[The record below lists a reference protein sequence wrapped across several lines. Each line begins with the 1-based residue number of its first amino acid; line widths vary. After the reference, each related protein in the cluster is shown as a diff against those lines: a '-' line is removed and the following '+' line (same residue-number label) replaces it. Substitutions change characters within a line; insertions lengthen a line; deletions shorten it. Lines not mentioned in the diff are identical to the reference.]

1 MSNPQAIAQTRTVK
15 GASPTHVIGARTN
28 EPVFLKTVTK
38 NHLAAM
44 TSTVPA
50 ECADVCGQYRQFSW
64 AIAKQEGYYIK
75 GSIPNRDRNP
85 GDIKFVAGYKF
96 PGQRGIDRHGHVI
109 FKNDYWGWAALENQV
124 RKMCM
129 SQGRY
134 SADMTLQQIGRKY
147 AEDWKHWSTNVAK
160 NMKCDPRETLAELF
174 DIPPVYKV
182 AWEGR

>member
-1 MSNPQAIAQTRTVK
+1 MRIARLILTLILGVIGTIGVVAQTPTVK
-15 GASPTHVIGARTN
+15 GVSPTHVIG
-28 EPVFLKTVTK
+28 TK
-38 NHLAAM
+38 NRA
-44 TSTVPA
+44 TISTVPA

-64 AIAKQEGYYIK
+64 AIAKQEGFFIK
-75 GSIPNRDRNP
+75 GTIPARNHNP
-85 GDIKFVAGYKF
+85 GDIKFVTGYKF

-147 AEDWKHWSTNVAK
+147 ARDWKHWSTNVAK

>member
-1 MSNPQAIAQTRTVK
+1 MSSPQAIAQTRTVK
-15 GASPTHVIGARTN
+15 GVSPTHVNGTA
-28 EPVFLKTVTK
+28 TK
-38 NHLAAM
+38 
-44 TSTVPA
+44 
-50 ECADVCGQYRQFSW
+50 ECEDVCGQYRQFSW
-64 AIAKQEGYYIK
+64 AIAKQEGFFIK
-75 GSIPNRDRNP
+75 GTLPARNHNP
-85 GDIKFVAGYKF
+85 GDIKFVTGYKF